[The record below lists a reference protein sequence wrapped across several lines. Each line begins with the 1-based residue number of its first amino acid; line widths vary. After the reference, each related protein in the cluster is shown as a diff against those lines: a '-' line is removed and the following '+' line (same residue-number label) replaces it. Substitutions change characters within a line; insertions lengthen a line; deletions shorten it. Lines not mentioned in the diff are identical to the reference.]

1 MHELTFLQDT
11 RRANQPPAQ
20 PGTTLFTLGL
30 WIRLGFTG
38 VSAVV
43 VALVSV
49 VEVQT
54 HVGAAL
60 MLALGG
66 GLLATVAGLRLRS
79 AMREAEPPARRV
91 RSRALHPAATCGR
104 ARTTLRLPD
113 P

>member
-1 MHELTFLQDT
+1 MHELTYFHDT
-11 RRANQPPAQ
+11 QRPNQPAAQ
-20 PGTTLFTLGL
+20 AGMTLFTLGL

-38 VSAVV
+38 LGAVI
-43 VALVSV
+43 VALVSL

-79 AMREAEPPARRV
+79 AMREDESAASSAARAPR
-91 RSRALHPAATCGR
+91 
-104 ARTTLRLPD
+104 
-113 P
+113 